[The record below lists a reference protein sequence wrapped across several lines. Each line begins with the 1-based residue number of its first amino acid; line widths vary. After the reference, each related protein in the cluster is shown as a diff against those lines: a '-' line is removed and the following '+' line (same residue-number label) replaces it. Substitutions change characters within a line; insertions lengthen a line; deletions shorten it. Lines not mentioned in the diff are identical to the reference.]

1 MTWRLGSA
9 CRQMTMVS
17 GCRDQW
23 TRYILN
29 AIEGNSGLFQ
39 PGVFFFHEEA
49 MNRIDPL
56 ASLAALCLIMLTSPG
71 CGANR
76 QLQSIAVTPATASAQ
91 DFSGGNVQFSA
102 VGNYSGGSPAQG
114 PISAIQ
120 WCASPGPGTCVSQN
134 VKPGVTIS
142 QTGLAHC
149 DAGSAGTW
157 TINADSPP
165 VQASQPGGE
174 FGASIVVGSATL
186 TCP

>member
-1 MTWRLGSA
+1 VFDHADKPWLWRK
-9 CRQMTMVS
+9 
-17 GCRDQW
+17 
-23 TRYILN
+23 
-29 AIEGNSGLFQ
+29 
-39 PGVFFFHEEA
+39 
-49 MNRIDPL
+49 
-56 ASLAALCLIMLTSPG
+56 
-71 CGANR
+71 
-76 QLQSIAVTPATASAQ
+76 PATAIHRSDAC
-91 DFSGGNVQFSA
+91 N
-102 VGNYSGGSPAQG
+102 GSPAQG